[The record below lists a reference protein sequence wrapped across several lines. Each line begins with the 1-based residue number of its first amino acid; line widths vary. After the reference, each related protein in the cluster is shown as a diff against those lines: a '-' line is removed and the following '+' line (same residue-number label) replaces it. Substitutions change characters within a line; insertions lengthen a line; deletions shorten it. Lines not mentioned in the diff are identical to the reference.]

1 MTAQGSID
9 MLRRLAVVAAC
20 VMLLAAVPT
29 GSLYV
34 TTLPSAADVW
44 IDGTYVGRSP
54 LVLDAMTAG
63 HHTVGLTK
71 TGWTP
76 LQLDVSVVAGQTTTS
91 STRLEQARAGMR
103 PPPGSIALHGMVPE
117 ATFVDGVVA
126 QPSKDGTFPAS
137 AGTHELTVRTL
148 RGKITRTVTVWPQ
161 TRTDVVIAADLQPPR
176 PSVVAPAEDYVPR
189 SAIRIDGAK
198 VVIRYGGH
206 EAVGHIGASAYRVDG
221 KLLIYGEAPTMIGSR
236 LYLPLELLTTL
247 SSGNR

>member
-1 MTAQGSID
+1 

-20 VMLLAAVPT
+20 VLLLAAVPT

-54 LVLDAMTAG
+54 LVLDALAAG
-63 HHTVGLTK
+63 HHTVGLAK

-76 LQLDVSVVAGQTTTS
+76 LQLDVGVVSGQTTTS
-91 STRLEQARAGMR
+91 STRLEQVRAGMR
-103 PPPGSIALHGMVPE
+103 PPPGSIALHGIVPGS
-117 ATFVDGVVA
+117 AFVDGVAA

-137 AGTHELTVRTL
+137 AGTHELMVKTP
-148 RGKITRTVTVWPQ
+148 RGKITRSVTVWPQ
-161 TRTDVVIAADLQPPR
+161 TRTDVVIAADLEPPR
-176 PSVVAPAEDYVPR
+176 PSVVAPAEDYLPR

-206 EAVGHIGASAYRVDG
+206 EVVGHIGDATYRVDG
-221 KLLIYGEAPTMIGSR
+221 KLLVYGEAPTMIGSR
-236 LYLPLELLTTL
+236 LYLPLDLLTTL
-247 SSGNR
+247 SAGNR